1 MRVLTI
7 VHEAA
12 AGPGVFARVAAQRG
26 VELVEWVPA
35 EGSPPEGSLD
45 ANVGVLVLGG
55 SMHPDQESEHSWLR
69 GEKELIGGMLESGV
83 PLLGVCLGAELLAE
97 VAGGRSTRLPR
108 PEIGWL
114 ETRLTRAGTKDPVLG
129 GLPKRF
135 VGFQWH
141 SYACEPPPATV
152 TLGGNSGRLDAFR
165 IGDAW
170 GIQFHAEVTAEILS
184 GWLNGH
190 RDDPDAVA
198 AGFDPAPV
206 RDQMPRCIPASE
218 RVGAKIFAAFLRL
231 LASRARS

>member
-12 AGPGVFARVAAQRG
+12 AGPGKFGRVAAQRG
-26 VELVEWVPA
+26 VELVEWMPA
-35 EGSPPEGSLD
+35 ERSPPDGALE
-45 ANVGVLVLGG
+45 ANAGVLVLGG
-55 SMHPDQESEHSWLR
+55 SVHPDQESEHPWLR
-69 GEKELIGGMLESGV
+69 GEKELIGGLLESGV

-97 VAGGRSTRLPR
+97 VAGGGSARMPR

-114 ETRLTRAGTKDPVLG
+114 DTRLTRAGTKDPVLG

-141 SYACEPPPATV
+141 SYACEPPSGTV
-152 TLGGNSGRLDAFR
+152 TLGGDDGRLDAFR

-170 GIQFHAEVTAEILS
+170 GIQFHAEVTAEILT
-184 GWLNGH
+184 GWLEGH
-190 RDDPDAVA
+190 RGDPDAVA

-206 RDQMPRCIPASE
+206 RDQMPRRIAASE
-218 RVGAKIFAAFLRL
+218 GVGAKIFAGFLRL
-231 LASRARS
+231 LASRERF